1 MARKISK
8 RKVAKEQL
16 ALTVRK
22 HVNALA
28 VNETD
33 VVVDFLY
40 KVKNQGLF
48 TGDLPDKTKGT
59 GLTYCTDKSFKLR
72 FAAPKQR

>member
-1 MARKISK
+1 MARKVSR

-22 HVNALA
+22 HFNGLA

-40 KVKNQGLF
+40 KVKNQGLS
-48 TGDLPDKTKGT
+48 TEDLGEKSKDTK
-59 GLTYCTDKSFKLR
+59 LTCSTDKSFKLR
-72 FAAPKQR
+72 FAPPKQR